1 MRVER
6 LAVALENIKKGDLV
20 VLQKDGSIRRAK
32 STDYASDSKIPFI
45 DKLINKIHGRR

>member
-32 STDYASDSKIPFI
+32 STDYASDSKISFI
-45 DKLINKIHGRR
+45 DKLLKKL